1 MESLTPDCL
10 KMLPRSP
17 QARHFAPDSSRGS
30 AQRPA
35 AAVAATPGKCY
46 GFRWVC
52 WTIKK
57 KKKKR
62 RDVWRFEVIVLNW
75 RAGQQVWKW
84 TFSGGKMLR
93 GWIWL
98 ASLFFHILLWLA
110 GFNGNCKS
118 TTKLLSL
125 IISQTVDSGEENVD
139 ECRSVKLSFH
149 RFIHQCHWSS
159 SLWLFT
165 WIQHNATN
173 VNFIDM
179 HFT

>member
-57 KKKKR
+57 KKEERCLEIWSHCAQLTCRTAGLKMDLQWWE
-62 RDVWRFEVIVLNW
+62 DVERMNLIS
-75 RAGQQVWKW
+75 K
-84 TFSGGKMLR
+84 S
-93 GWIWL
+93 
-98 ASLFFHILLWLA
+98 FFHILLWLA

-139 ECRSVKLSFH
+139 ECRSVKLSFN

-173 VNFIDM
+173 MNFIDM